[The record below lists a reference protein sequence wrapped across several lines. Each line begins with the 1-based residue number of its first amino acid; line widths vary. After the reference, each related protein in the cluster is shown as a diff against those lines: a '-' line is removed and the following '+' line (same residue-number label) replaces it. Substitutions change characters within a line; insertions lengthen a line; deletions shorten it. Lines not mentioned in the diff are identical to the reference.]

1 VVVLMAFDEV
11 GRITLMTMPLII
23 LAMVAGWY
31 AVRTRIDTSV
41 MEHIN

>member
-1 VVVLMAFDEV
+1 
-11 GRITLMTMPLII
+11 LII

-31 AVRTRIDTSV
+31 AVRGRIDTSV